1 MKLDLN
7 RVLEL
12 PGEADVVTA
21 DVDLTTVKHA
31 GRPLFTEPVKATA
44 KAMNRAGGYT
54 RLHLPVYA
62 EGTVR
67 PLPGPIGAAGGA
79 YREPHRGA
87 ERERRGR

>member
-31 GRPLFTEPVKATA
+31 GRPLFTAPVNVTA
-44 KAMNRAGGYT
+44 KAVNCAT
-54 RLHLPVYA
+54 
-62 EGTVR
+62 
-67 PLPGPIGAAGGA
+67 AAWL
-79 YREPHRGA
+79 RWSCPWTEP
-87 ERERRGR
+87 